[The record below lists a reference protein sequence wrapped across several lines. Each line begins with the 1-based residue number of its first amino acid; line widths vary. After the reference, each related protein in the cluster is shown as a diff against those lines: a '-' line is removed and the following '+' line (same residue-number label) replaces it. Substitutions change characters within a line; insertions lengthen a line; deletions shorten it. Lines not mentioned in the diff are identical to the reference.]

1 MEQCVSYDQFSELP
15 AVYNCRRGVNGKIA
29 NLEEIFFFQTHLK
42 FILETCKSQEEKN
55 MGVRDK
61 SEEGGIMTNK
71 KKGGEY
77 FQDGKVNSF

>member
-1 MEQCVSYDQFSELP
+1 MFLMTNFL
-15 AVYNCRRGVNGKIA
+15 NCLQYIIVGVNGKIA
-29 NLEEIFFFQTHLK
+29 DLEEIFFFQTHLK

-61 SEEGGIMTNK
+61 SEEVGIMTNK
-71 KKGGEY
+71 KKGGKY